1 MSDVETIVHGAYDG
15 YVYKQESGGVFT
27 RATGTD
33 TIRGFY
39 RSPDMPLGDPGIRKS
54 MQRALVNYKVNE
66 AIDTTNQTFRL
77 RYNFDDTN
85 TPQPDS
91 YSFSSAQVAAF
102 YNSGVYGVS
111 AFGSSGLP
119 LERVTVEDSRFGVAF
134 TLEE

>member
-1 MSDVETIVHGAYDG
+1 
-15 YVYKQESGGVFT
+15 
-27 RATGTD
+27 
-33 TIRGFY
+33 
-39 RSPDMPLGDPGIRKS
+39 MPLGDPGIRKS

-111 AFGSSGLP
+111 AFGSSGFP
-119 LERVTVEDSRFGVAF
+119 LESCLLYTSPSPRDGLLSRMPSSA
-134 TLEE
+134 